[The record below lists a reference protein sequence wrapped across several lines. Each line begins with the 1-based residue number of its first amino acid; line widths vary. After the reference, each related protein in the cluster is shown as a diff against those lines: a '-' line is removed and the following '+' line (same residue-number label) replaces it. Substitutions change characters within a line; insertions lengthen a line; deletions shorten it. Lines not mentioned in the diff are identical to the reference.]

1 MYLSLVN
8 EENYQISLGRVFFLL
23 NQIVG
28 LAFLFIYLFIIITII
43 KEWLGGGD
51 QCSFSTW
58 L

>member
-28 LAFLFIYLFIIITII
+28 LALLNQIVGLAFL
-43 KEWLGGGD
+43 LGYNH
-51 QCSFSTW
+51 SSS
-58 L
+58 

>member
-28 LAFLFIYLFIIITII
+28 LAFLFIYYYYYN
-43 KEWLGGGD
+43 KRMVRRGWPV
-51 QCSFSTW
+51 
-58 L
+58 